1 MKTLLAATLGLTL
14 IAGAAVAQTPAPAA
28 PAAAAPAAGKLS
40 ADSTLEALLANPK
53 SHAVL
58 EKHLPII
65 VQYADMIPG
74 GMTLKQLSEMEEAK
88 AVVTPEAVKMVI
100 DDLAK
105 L

>member
-1 MKTLLAATLGLTL
+1 MKTLLAATLGLSL
-14 IAGAAVAQTPAPAA
+14 LAGAAVAQTSAPAA
-28 PAAAAPAAGKLS
+28 PAAAAAGKLS

-65 VQYADMIPG
+65 VQYADMIPPG
-74 GMTLKQLSEMEEAK
+74 LTLKQLSEMEEAK
-88 AVVTPEAVKMVI
+88 SVVTPEAIKMVV